1 MTNHP
6 TWSEA
11 LRLWRAALRGEC
23 ELTGLDEWCRPE
35 IVDGLGIEKEHGRP
49 VRLQVFVADGW
60 PLGSIPAHV
69 DLADGRVL
77 LRPVRAPRLRL
88 QCANI
93 ETVSK
98 FEFGQPFRGTLAA
111 LATDRYDAGV
121 AYGVTAGHVLGG
133 SMRAAFADPVCIEVA
148 AANLRLDR
156 AYLAEWTTPLAC
168 GLRRFDIDAGIV
180 RVAPTDV
187 RRLFQACPEL
197 LAADTTLIPPK
208 QGDKLSVLLA
218 DGSNLSGTAGV
229 PCVETKLLA
238 DLENLDGSLTSV
250 EIRIGQLQS
259 CRLDKPSQSGDSGA
273 GLRDSQ
279 GNLVGI
285 HCAFFDDAEPGSA
298 NAAFTRIAD
307 VVARFE
313 IEPITKRSLTDP
325 ATPRTRPRPALSSA
339 TERPPLLPAAPKPTT
354 PEGREEAVDTLAR
367 TLWAEARG
375 EGKEGME
382 AVACVVMNRVKD
394 PGWWGNTVVSVCR
407 MNQQFSCWNPG
418 TASRR
423 ALLAVTTADPS
434 FSQAT
439 TIAEC
444 VVLDAKN
451 FKPDFQDFTKGA
463 RHYHTRDS
471 HPGWSR
477 GKTPCFVLGRHVF
490 FNNI

>member
-1 MTNHP
+1 MTNP

-23 ELTGLDEWCRPE
+23 EASCYGEWCRPE
-35 IVDGLGIEKEHGRP
+35 VVDGLGIELERGRP
-49 VRLQVFVADGW
+49 TRLQVFVADGW
-60 PLGSIPAHV
+60 SLGSIPDHV
-69 DLADGRVL
+69 ELADGRVL

-88 QCANI
+88 QCATI
-93 ETVSK
+93 KTVSD
-98 FEFGQPFRGTLAA
+98 FGQPFRGTLGA

-133 SMRAAFADPVCIEVA
+133 SMRAAFADPVSIEVA

-168 GLRRFDIDAGIV
+168 GLRRFEIDAGIV
-180 RVAPTDV
+180 RLEPSDV
-187 RRLFQACPEL
+187 RRLVQACPKL
-197 LAADTTLIPPK
+197 LPADIGNTPQ
-208 QGDKLSVLLA
+208 QGDGLKVLLA
-218 DGSNLSGTAGV
+218 DGSELLGTAGV
-229 PCVETKLLA
+229 PCVETKLFA
-238 DLENLDGSLTSV
+238 DVENLDGSRTTV

-273 GLRDSQ
+273 GLRDSR

-313 IEPITKRSLTDP
+313 IEPITGRSLANP
-325 ATPRTRPRPALSSA
+325 AMARARPRPALASA
-339 TERPPLLPAAPKPTT
+339 TERPSLLPAAPQPTT
-354 PEGREEAVDTLAR
+354 PEGRAEAVKTLAQ

-394 PGWWGNTVVSVCR
+394 GGWWGNTVVSVCR

-434 FSQAT
+434 FSQAM
-439 TIAEC
+439 TIAERA
-444 VVLDAKN
+444 VLDPRN